1 MSYTFTSS
9 IAPYLNEYIDFMV
22 SVGYKQVSYL
32 RHCKQLDTFFLSNN
46 SNENELT
53 QELVLNW
60 LTRGENEPL
69 KRFNARIGFIRKL
82 AKYLNAA
89 GYKAYVVPQN
99 FSNPGSAPR
108 RPYLLTDKEL
118 GEFFHEVD
126 MVTSDDPFIPLLLST
141 AFRLIYTCGLRP
153 NELRNLYWENVDIIS
168 GTIKIVNTKYHR
180 ERFIAMSDDMKK
192 LLVSYITIRD
202 VAYPESK
209 YLFPDKQGNMYPSS
223 WYQDWYK
230 KFFALI
236 KPDCPKEELPYVR
249 VYDLRHRFASAVLHK
264 WLDKGENIQNKLP
277 YLQSYMGHK
286 NIAST
291 AYYVHLL
298 PENLLKASGVEW
310 ETFKKMMPEVPE
322 WED

>member
-1 MSYTFTSS
+1 
-9 IAPYLNEYIDFMV
+9 MV

-99 FSNPGSAPR
+99 FSNPESAPR

-141 AFRLIYTCGLRP
+141 AFRLTYTCRLRP
-153 NELRNLYWENVDIIS
+153 NELRNLYRENVDIIS

-192 LLVSYITIRD
+192 LL
-202 VAYPESK
+202 
-209 YLFPDKQGNMYPSS
+209 G
-223 WYQDWYK
+223 
-230 KFFALI
+230 
-236 KPDCPKEELPYVR
+236 
-249 VYDLRHRFASAVLHK
+249 
-264 WLDKGENIQNKLP
+264 
-277 YLQSYMGHK
+277 
-286 NIAST
+286 
-291 AYYVHLL
+291 
-298 PENLLKASGVEW
+298 
-310 ETFKKMMPEVPE
+310 
-322 WED
+322 